1 MLDISVILTLF
12 SCTMALM
19 AQSEISA
26 QRPDDD
32 EISLGSGVI
41 MISFSGLF
49 SFAAAASHIR
59 HT

>member
-1 MLDISVILTLF
+1 
-12 SCTMALM
+12 MALM
-19 AQSEISA
+19 AQSEVAA

-32 EISLGSGVI
+32 EVNLGSGVI
-41 MISFSGLF
+41 MISFCGLF